1 MINNKI
7 LEKIESYCTDM
18 LEQQQET
25 ASDVLRQAKYN
36 NYMDKSSAING
47 ELMVFEWD
55 ELNLIELGYI
65 GTPFLSF
72 PDDVDLSESSLNIS
86 LYKVDKD
93 GDVLSDNVALEL
105 NYKGPESMEK
115 IAKQLK
121 GLIAERQKK
130 FSKKS

>member
-1 MINNKI
+1 M
-7 LEKIESYCTDM
+7 
-18 LEQQQET
+18 
-25 ASDVLRQAKYN
+25 LRQAKYN

-47 ELMVFEWD
+47 ELMAFEWD

-130 FSKKS
+130 LSKKS